1 MFITQTSFGKTSDG
15 KDAELFTISNKN
27 GVQAKITNYG
37 GILVSLLV
45 PDKNQNLVDVVLGY
59 DNIEK
64 YYNNSV
70 YLGALIGRCANR
82 IGNGNFFIDGKEYNV
97 ALNDGKNH
105 LHGGNNGFNSK
116 LWNTEITDK
125 GLNLSYFSPDGE
137 ENYPGNLNVSVI
149 YALTDD
155 NELVLEYKAV
165 SDKTTVINLTN
176 HSYFNLNGHNSG
188 TILDQELWLNSINF
202 TPADEGSIP
211 TGEIL
216 SVKGTPMDFT
226 IPMTIGARIDDNY
239 EQLNFAGGYDHN
251 WEINHKS
258 NGLEKAASLYSS
270 KTGIFME
277 VSTTLP
283 GIQIY
288 AGNYLAN
295 AVDKLGKENA
305 VYDKRSG
312 ICFESQYFPNA
323 VNIPNF
329 KSCVFKAGETFNHTT
344 VFKFSTK

>member
-1 MFITQTSFGKTSDG
+1 MIITKQSFGMAADG
-15 KDAELFTISNKN
+15 TPAELFTLSNKN
-27 GVQAKITNYG
+27 GMQAKITNYG

-45 PDKNQNLVDVVLGY
+45 PDKNNNLIDIVLGY

-64 YYNNSV
+64 YHNNNV

-82 IGNGNFFIDGKEYNV
+82 IGDANFFIEGKEYNV

-105 LHGGNNGFNSK
+105 LHGGNKGFDTK
-116 LWNTEITDK
+116 VWDAEITEK
-125 GLNLSYFSPDGE
+125 GLKLSYFSADGE
-137 ENYPGNLNVSVI
+137 ENYPGNLKTSVI
-149 YALTDD
+149 YALTDN
-155 NELVLEYKAV
+155 NELILEYNAV
-165 SDKTTVINLTN
+165 SDKTTIINLTN

-188 TILDQELWLNSINF
+188 TILDQELWLNSVNF
-202 TPADEGSIP
+202 TPADKGSIP
-211 TGEIL
+211 TGEIK

-226 IPMTIGARIDDNY
+226 VPMVIGARIDDNY

-251 WEINHKS
+251 WQINRQG
-258 NGLEKAASLYSS
+258 NGLEKAASLYSA

-295 AVDKLGKENA
+295 AVQKLGKENA
-305 VYDKRSG
+305 VYDKRTG
-312 ICFESQYFPNA
+312 ICFETQYFPNA
-323 VNIPNF
+323 VNTPNF
-329 KSCVFKAGETFNHTT
+329 ESCVFKAGQTFSHTT
-344 VFKFSTK
+344 IFTFSTK